1 LSDLTCHWFA
11 LLQNPIISMQRET
24 RQFGTRCKLV

>member
-11 LLQNPIISMQRET
+11 LLQNPIISMRRET
-24 RQFGTRCKLV
+24 R